1 MLVIVGMRAEA
12 QDLRS
17 QMGIG
22 SESHCLFGQFDR
34 ILEISDSDAGRKVLK
49 SGGSDG
55 GQGTCRERM
64 AALLASER
72 RRLDTLS
79 AKKEAKLSASDV
91 TVVTEGKGDGDLRCI
106 GC

>member
-1 MLVIVGMRAEA
+1 
-12 QDLRS
+12 
-17 QMGIG
+17 MGSLIG
-22 SESHCLFGQFDR
+22 PR

-55 GQGTCRERM
+55 GQGTCGERM

-79 AKKEAKLSASDV
+79 VKKEAKLSASDV
-91 TVVTEGKGDGDLRCI
+91 TVVTEGKGDGDLRCNRLLTVCQRRR
-106 GC
+106 GLSEEEETKLE